1 MIYQVQF
8 LPELKIQ
15 GFLETVMKKEKT
27 KVVRA
32 IILDEQGRVLLGKR
46 AQGKGAGTWALI
58 GGKPDGNET
67 PEKTIIREV
76 KEELGIE
83 FDPHFY
89 LEELDKESFPREFW
103 DVRYFEGG
111 FEGKISLNEENS
123 EIMFVSLEDLDNFEI
138 AFDHKE
144 LLIKFFKGKSKC
156 FKKF

>member
-15 GFLETVMKKEKT
+15 GFLETVMKKEK
-27 KVVRA
+27 K
-32 IILDEQGRVLLGKR
+32 K
-46 AQGKGAGTWALI
+46 
-58 GGKPDGNET
+58 
-67 PEKTIIREV
+67 IIREG
-76 KEELGIE
+76 KEDLGIE
-83 FDPHFY
+83 FAPHFY

-138 AFDHKE
+138 AFDHKV